1 MTDKKTKGMKAEE
14 EAAIF
19 LSAKGYEIVERNY
32 RHKHAE
38 IDIIATKDNVL
49 VFVEVKS
56 RSSLKFGMP
65 EDFVNNRKASK
76 VIEGAEAYLI
86 EKNWQGPIR
95 FDVIAIY
102 TGKQNEIEHLED
114 AFY

>member
-14 EAAIF
+14 DAANF

-32 RHKHAE
+32 RYKHAE
-38 IDIIATKDNVL
+38 IDIIAKKEKVL

-56 RSSLKFGMP
+56 RAQLKFGMP
-65 EDFVNNRKASK
+65 EAAVTEKKAAK
-76 VIEGAEAYLI
+76 IMEGAEAYLI
-86 EKNWQGPIR
+86 EKKWQGPIR
-95 FDVIAIY
+95 FDVIAI
-102 TGKQNEIEHLED
+102 TNGTKKEIIHFED

>member
-19 LSAKGYEIVERNY
+19 LAAKGYKIVERNY
-32 RHKHAE
+32 RYKHAE
-38 IDIIATKDNVL
+38 IDIIVIKHEVL

-56 RSSLKFGMP
+56 RAKLKFGLP
-65 EDFVNNRKASK
+65 EEAVTEKKAAK
-76 VIEGAEAYLI
+76 ILEGAEAYLV

-95 FDVIAIY
+95 FDVIAI
-102 TGKQNEIEHLED
+102 TNGNTIEIMHFED

>member
-14 EAAIF
+14 DAANF

-32 RHKHAE
+32 RYKHAE
-38 IDIIATKDNVL
+38 IDIIVKKENVL
-49 VFVEVKS
+49 IFVEVKS
-56 RSSLKFGMP
+56 RSKVKFGMP
-65 EDFVNNRKASK
+65 EAAISEKKAAK
-76 VIEGAEAYLI
+76 IIEGAEAYLL

-95 FDVIAIY
+95 FDVVAIIQDK
-102 TGKQNEIEHLED
+102 KQEIMHFED

>member
-14 EAAIF
+14 EAANF
-19 LSAKGYEIVERNY
+19 LRGKGYEIVERNY

-38 IDIIATKDNVL
+38 IDIIATKGNVL

-65 EDFVNNRKASK
+65 EDFVDDRKAKK
-76 VIEGAEAYLI
+76 VMEGAEAYLI

-95 FDVIAIY
+95 FDVIAIHA
-102 TGKQNEIEHLED
+102 GKQNEIEHLED

>member
-14 EAAIF
+14 DAANF

-32 RHKHAE
+32 RYKHAE
-38 IDIIATKDNVL
+38 IDIIAKKEKVL

-56 RSSLKFGMP
+56 RAQLKFGMP
-65 EDFVNNRKASK
+65 EAAVTGKKAAK
-76 VIEGAEAYLI
+76 IMEGAEAYLI
-86 EKNWQGPIR
+86 EKKWQGPIR
-95 FDVIAIY
+95 FDVIAI
-102 TGKQNEIEHLED
+102 TNGTKKEIIHFED